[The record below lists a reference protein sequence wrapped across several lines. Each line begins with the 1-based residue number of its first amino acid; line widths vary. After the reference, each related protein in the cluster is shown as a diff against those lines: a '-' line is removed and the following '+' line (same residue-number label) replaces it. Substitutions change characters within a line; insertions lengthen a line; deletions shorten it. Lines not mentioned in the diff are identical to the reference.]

1 VNITLPTLE
10 KLLSIGL
17 KNTNKILQITRF
29 ANMSTSG
36 DVIEHRTL
44 VTLKHDLQVYFKIL
58 LSMLIV
64 LTYEIK
70 CHKIGERK

>member
-1 VNITLPTLE
+1 MHISFFTE
-10 KLLSIGL
+10 
-17 KNTNKILQITRF
+17 NKILQITRF